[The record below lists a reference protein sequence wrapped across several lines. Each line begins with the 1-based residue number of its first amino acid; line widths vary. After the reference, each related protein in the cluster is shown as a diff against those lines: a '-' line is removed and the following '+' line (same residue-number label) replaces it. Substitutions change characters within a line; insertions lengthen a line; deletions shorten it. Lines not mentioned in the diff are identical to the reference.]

1 MDGTLK
7 FCILGRV
14 LPIFYVHFPTISL
27 LQFLTAMSSNISE
40 PIRYVKKLAH
50 ELQVTVM
57 RKGLRDIVSDGTNGT
72 PFMIDLPS

>member
-1 MDGTLK
+1 M
-7 FCILGRV
+7 
-14 LPIFYVHFPTISL
+14 ISL

-72 PFMIDLPS
+72 YFMIVLPS